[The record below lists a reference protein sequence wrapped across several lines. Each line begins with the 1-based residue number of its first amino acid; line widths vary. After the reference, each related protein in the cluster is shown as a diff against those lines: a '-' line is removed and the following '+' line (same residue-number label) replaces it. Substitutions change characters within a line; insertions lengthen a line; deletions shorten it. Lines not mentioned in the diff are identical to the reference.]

1 MILNGCHRGIA
12 RLTQIGVIFYAVLVK
27 LARFTG
33 PTARQMFDT
42 RAKKAMG
49 AWPAGMRTGFVVT

>member
-49 AWPAGMRTGFVVT
+49 AWPAGM